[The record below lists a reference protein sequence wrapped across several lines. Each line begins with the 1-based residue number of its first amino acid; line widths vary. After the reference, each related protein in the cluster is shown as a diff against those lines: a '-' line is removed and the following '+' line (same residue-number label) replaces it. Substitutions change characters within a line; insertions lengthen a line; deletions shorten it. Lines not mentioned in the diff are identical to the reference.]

1 VESAETVLYRTRP
14 YASTGAVLA
23 GLIGVGLLFSSSTLI
38 YGVILLG
45 LAIWSYMLAFVEI
58 TPRVVRVKLGMFS
71 STTELQLV
79 KVETV
84 QVGWGFGAART
95 VRLVGTGGTVY
106 SLGTLPRAKEF
117 RDALQG
123 IMEKAHSPAPR

>member
-1 VESAETVLYRTRP
+1 MESAETVLYRTRP

-58 TPRVVRVKLGMFS
+58 TPRVVRVVGMPRPSPPS
-71 STTELQLV
+71 SELRV
-79 KVETV
+79 TSIDS
-84 QVGWGFGAART
+84 G
-95 VRLVGTGGTVY
+95 
-106 SLGTLPRAKEF
+106 
-117 RDALQG
+117 
-123 IMEKAHSPAPR
+123 